1 MRKENSMKENNEL
14 VLHIYQDAEMAAY
27 TLTKLLEDLKD
38 KDNKIKKTL
47 EDVLKDYE
55 DWRNKT
61 KKYLKKEKA
70 EISENSMFEKMM
82 AKMGISKEV
91 KDDNSDSAIADLL
104 IKGVSMGTIDM
115 EKKIKDYAEEASDK
129 DLELAKEF
137 LKFQE
142 KTIDIFKEYL

>member
-1 MRKENSMKENNEL
+1 MKENNEL

-55 DWRNKT
+55 DWKT
-61 KKYLKKEKA
+61 KTKRYLKKEKA
-70 EISENSMFEKMM
+70 EISENNMFEKMM

-104 IKGVSMGTIDM
+104 IKGVSTGTIDM

>member
-1 MRKENSMKENNEL
+1 MKENNEL

-27 TLTKLLEDLKD
+27 TLTKLLEDLKN

-55 DWRNKT
+55 DWKTKT

>member
-1 MRKENSMKENNEL
+1 MREENSMKENNEL

-55 DWRNKT
+55 DWKTKT

>member
-1 MRKENSMKENNEL
+1 MKENNEL

-55 DWRNKT
+55 DWKTKT

>member
-1 MRKENSMKENNEL
+1 MRKDNSMKENNEL

-55 DWRNKT
+55 DWKTKT

>member
-1 MRKENSMKENNEL
+1 
-14 VLHIYQDAEMAAY
+14 MAAY

-55 DWRNKT
+55 DWKTKT

-82 AKMGISKEV
+82 AKMGINKEV
-91 KDDNSDSAIADLL
+91 KNDNSDSAIADLL

-115 EKKIKDYAEEASDK
+115 VKKIKDYADEASDK

-142 KTIDIFKEYL
+142 KTIDIFKEYELHPLE

>member
-55 DWRNKT
+55 DWKTKT

>member
-1 MRKENSMKENNEL
+1 MKENNEL

-27 TLTKLLEDLKD
+27 TLTKLLEDLKN

-55 DWRNKT
+55 DWKTKT

-82 AKMGISKEV
+82 AKMGINKEV
-91 KDDNSDSAIADLL
+91 KNDNSDSAIADLL

-115 EKKIKDYAEEASDK
+115 EKKIKDYAGEASDK
-129 DLELAKEF
+129 DLDLAKEF

>member
-1 MRKENSMKENNEL
+1 MKENNEL
-14 VLHIYQDAEMAAY
+14 VLHIYQDAEMACY
-27 TLTKLLEDLKD
+27 TLTKLLEDLKE

-47 EDVLKDYE
+47 EDVLKEYE
-55 DWRNKT
+55 NWKSKT
-61 KKYLKKEKA
+61 KKYLKKEHA
-70 EISENSMFEKMM
+70 EISKTGMFEKMM

-91 KDDNSDSAIADLL
+91 KSDNSDSAIADLL

-115 EKKIKDYAEEASDK
+115 EKKIKAYQEEASDK
-129 DLELAKEF
+129 DLEIARDF

>member
-1 MRKENSMKENNEL
+1 MKENNEL
-14 VLHIYQDAEMAAY
+14 VLHIYQDAEMASY
-27 TLTKLLEDLKD
+27 TLTELLEDLKD
-38 KDNKIKKTL
+38 KDNKIKQVL
-47 EDVLKDYE
+47 EDVLNEYE
-55 DWRNKT
+55 EWKSKT

-70 EISENSMFEKMM
+70 EISETGIFEKMM

-91 KDDNSDSAIADLL
+91 KHDNSDSAIADLL

-115 EKKIKDYAEEASDK
+115 EKKIKDYEKEASDK

-137 LKFQE
+137 LQFQE

>member
-1 MRKENSMKENNEL
+1 MKESNEL
-14 VLHIYQDAEMAAY
+14 VLHIYQDAEMASY
-27 TLTKLLEDLKD
+27 TLTILIKDLKD
-38 KDNKIKKTL
+38 KDNRIKKTL
-47 EDVLKDYE
+47 EDTLKEYE
-55 DWRNKT
+55 EWKNKT

-70 EISENSMFEKMM
+70 EISKKGMLDKMM

-91 KDDNSDSAIADLL
+91 KSDNSDSSIADLI

-115 EKKIKDYAEEASDK
+115 EKKIKDYEEEASDK
-129 DLELAKEF
+129 DLELARNF

>member
-1 MRKENSMKENNEL
+1 MKESNEL
-14 VLHIYQDAEMAAY
+14 VLHIYEDAEMAVY

-47 EDVLKDYE
+47 EDVLKEYE
-55 DWRNKT
+55 QWESKT
-61 KKYLKKEKA
+61 KKYLKKEHA
-70 EISENSMFEKMM
+70 EISKTGMFEKMM

-91 KDDNSDSAIADLL
+91 KSDNSDSAIADLL

-115 EKKIKDYAEEASDK
+115 EKKIKDYEEEASDK
-129 DLELAKEF
+129 DLELARDF

>member
-27 TLTKLLEDLKD
+27 TLTKLLEELKD

-55 DWRNKT
+55 DWKTKT

-129 DLELAKEF
+129 DLELAREF

>member
-1 MRKENSMKENNEL
+1 MKENNEL

-27 TLTKLLEDLKD
+27 TLTKLLEELKD

-55 DWRNKT
+55 DWKTKT

-129 DLELAKEF
+129 DLELAREF

>member
-55 DWRNKT
+55 DWKTKT

-129 DLELAKEF
+129 ELELAKEF

-142 KTIDIFKEYL
+142 KNIDIFKEYL

>member
-1 MRKENSMKENNEL
+1 MKENNEL

-55 DWRNKT
+55 DWKTKT

-82 AKMGISKEV
+82 AKMGINKEV
-91 KDDNSDSAIADLL
+91 KNDNSDSAIADLL

-129 DLELAKEF
+129 DLELAKKF

-142 KTIDIFKEYL
+142 KTIDVFKEYL

>member
-1 MRKENSMKENNEL
+1 MKENNEL

-27 TLTKLLEDLKD
+27 TLTKLLEDLKN

-47 EDVLKDYE
+47 EDVLKEYE
-55 DWRNKT
+55 EWKAKT
-61 KKYLKKEKA
+61 KKYLKKEKT

-82 AKMGISKEV
+82 AKMGINKEV
-91 KDDNSDSAIADLL
+91 KNDNSDSAIADLL

-142 KTIDIFKEYL
+142 KTIDVFKEYL

>member
-1 MRKENSMKENNEL
+1 MKENNEL

-38 KDNKIKKTL
+38 RDNKIKKTL
-47 EDVLKDYE
+47 EDVLKEYE
-55 DWRNKT
+55 DWKSKT
-61 KKYLKKEKA
+61 KKYLKKEHA
-70 EISENSMFEKMM
+70 EISENGMMAKMM
-82 AKMGISKEV
+82 AKMGINKEV
-91 KDDNSDSAIADLL
+91 KADNSDSSIADML

-115 EKKIKDYAEEASDK
+115 EKKIKAYADEASDK
-129 DLELAKEF
+129 DLELAQDF

>member
-1 MRKENSMKENNEL
+1 
-14 VLHIYQDAEMAAY
+14 
-27 TLTKLLEDLKD
+27 
-38 KDNKIKKTL
+38 
-47 EDVLKDYE
+47 
-55 DWRNKT
+55 
-61 KKYLKKEKA
+61 
-70 EISENSMFEKMM
+70 M
-82 AKMGISKEV
+82 AKMGINKEV
-91 KDDNSDSAIADLL
+91 KNDNSDSAIANLL